1 MKTNIL
7 FLISILIVSLF
18 FITGCQD
25 INNTNCATINIK
37 LDLSK
42 IIKTSR
48 NQDLNENSEYLLKIF
63 AYDASNYKNDSDVK
77 NLSSLAFSQNKVS
90 VSGIVKSSLEVPI
103 GFNVIFAASLY
114 QIVDKTTSENPLYQ
128 GNSEIINIKPYG
140 NKVHLNLTKQK
151 TDLDIDIEVK
161 SEIFTVT
168 FNSLGGTTVESQQ
181 IEAGSFVEKPTE
193 PTKLGYSFD
202 GWYTS
207 TDGGKTLSTKF
218 DFTTSIL
225 SDITLYAKWNAII
238 FTVTFNTDSGI
249 FTDDTNQNVNYGEK
263 VIEPTNPIRNGYDFL
278 GWYEST
284 DNGITLSELS
294 YNFDTVITE
303 NIYLYA
309 KWKVTEIFVYIEG
322 TTIEGRITAEGS
334 SSSNVFIDGSS
345 VTIASFYIS
354 DHEVTQGE
362 YESYGSYRNYN
373 PTSNYGLGDNYP
385 AYYVSMFDAIVYCN
399 ERSIAEGFEPCYSI
413 KNSTNPNEWGSY
425 SESYEDWFN
434 VTCNFEAN
442 GYRLPSEL
450 EWEYVAR
457 GGNLSEYQYK
467 YSGSDNIDDV
477 AWYKANSDSKTHEV
491 KTKQPNTLG
500 LYDMSGNVHEWCFDK
515 DSVVTEC
522 YRLRGGGY
530 NSIDNAKHCTVFNN
544 SIYST
549 PDTLFPYYGFR
560 LVRTAE

>member
-7 FLISILIVSLF
+7 FLISILIVSMF

-48 NQDLNENSEYLLKIF
+48 NEASQNSEYIL
-63 AYDASNYKNDSDVK
+63 
-77 NLSSLAFSQNKVS
+77 KVS
-90 VSGIVKSSLEVPI
+90 AYEASSYKLENEIEKLPLLAETEKKVDIKGNVKIYLDIEI
-103 GFNVIFAASLY
+103 GLNVIFVAKLY
-114 QIVDKTTSENPLYQ
+114 EGGDKNLIYT
-128 GNSEIINIKPYG
+128 GNSQVIKIKATD

-249 FTDDTNQNVNYGEK
+249 FTEDTNQNVNYGEK
-263 VIEPTNPIRNGYDFL
+263 VIEPKDPIRNGYDFL

-294 YNFDTVITE
+294 YSFDTVVTE
-303 NIYLYA
+303 NIELYA
-309 KWKVTEIFVYIEG
+309 KWKVTENFIYIEG

>member
-48 NQDLNENSEYLLKIF
+48 NEASQNSEYIL
-63 AYDASNYKNDSDVK
+63 
-77 NLSSLAFSQNKVS
+77 KVS
-90 VSGIVKSSLEVPI
+90 AYEASSYKLENEIEKLPLLAETEKKVDIKGNVKIYLDIEI
-103 GFNVIFAASLY
+103 GLNVIFVAKLY
-114 QIVDKTTSENPLYQ
+114 EGGDKNLIYT
-128 GNSEIINIKPYG
+128 GNSQVIKIKATD

-161 SEIFTVT
+161 SEIFIVT

-218 DFTTSIL
+218 DFTTSIS

-249 FTDDTNQNVNYGEK
+249 FTEDTNQNVNYGEK
-263 VIEPTNPIRNGYDFL
+263 VIEPKDPIRNGYDFL
-278 GWYEST
+278 GWYETT

-294 YNFDTVITE
+294 YSFDTVVTE
-303 NIYLYA
+303 NIELYA
-309 KWKVTEIFVYIEG
+309 KWKVTENFIYIEG

>member
-48 NQDLNENSEYLLKIF
+48 NEASQNSEYIL
-63 AYDASNYKNDSDVK
+63 
-77 NLSSLAFSQNKVS
+77 KVS
-90 VSGIVKSSLEVPI
+90 AYEASSYKLENEIEKLPLLAETEKKVDIKGNVKIYLDIEI
-103 GFNVIFAASLY
+103 GLNVIFVAKLY
-114 QIVDKTTSENPLYQ
+114 EGGDKNLIYT
-128 GNSEIINIKPYG
+128 GNSQVIKIKATD

-249 FTDDTNQNVNYGEK
+249 FTEDTNQNVNYGEK

-309 KWKVTEIFVYIEG
+309 KWKVTENFIYIEG

-413 KNSTNPNEWGSY
+413 KNSTNPDEWGSY

-457 GGNLSEYQYK
+457 GGNLSEYQCK

-477 AWYKANSDSKTHEV
+477 AWYKDNSNNKTHEV
-491 KTKQPNTLG
+491 KLKQPNSLG